1 MGQGQ
6 EEKAILE
13 LQKACKE
20 GTWIFLQNVHLMQ
33 SWLKTFERKLEE
45 YSIGSHENFRCFV
58 SSEPPPKA
66 LPTQSI
72 VPEAVLQRC
81 IKISNEAPSD
91 LMSNMMRAY
100 SKFSEDRIS
109 NAPQTNVF
117 KSILFGLCYFHA
129 VVLGRKKFG
138 SAGWSRI
145 YNFNDGDLTICA
157 DVLENYL
164 SKYDKVPYDDLR
176 YIYGEIMYGGHITD
190 DWDRRTNNTYLK
202 VLITPELLNKCN
214 IIPSSKKIVRVP
226 DPSKSDYNDYWE
238 KIEQFSDERPYM
250 FGMHSNAE
258 INFLTNQC
266 DYTFNTIIDIRGG
279 SGGGGDDGDSGPMA
293 LVKQYQN
300 FPEPFSLLELRSK
313 VTEINRNAAGV
324 KTATPEDGVKF
335 PPNPYQ
341 NVALQECETMTKL
354 IMGIKTSLEELEL
367 GLKGD
372 LNMTESMEKLAESL
386 TINRVPGEW
395 GQYYPSKKPLAS
407 WFDDMKERYEQ
418 LSEWTDEFILPK
430 SICLSFFFNPMS
442 FLTAIMQ
449 VTASEQ
455 NEALDSMCLNT
466 LVTKFMTPDDIKIHS
481 DEDSEEEDDDSQKEE
496 DEYKDSIFIHGMFL
510 EGASWELNARIGYL
524 TEMKPKELHPQL
536 PVIAVQAVLI
546 SEKSM
551 KAQYEC
557 PVYYTTMRGP
567 TYVFTANLNME
578 SDEMKERHKWIL
590 AGVAAIMNED
600 F

>member
-1 MGQGQ
+1 
-6 EEKAILE
+6 
-13 LQKACKE
+13 
-20 GTWIFLQNVHLMQ
+20 MQ

-45 YSIGSHENFRCFV
+45 FSIGSHENFRCFI

-66 LPTQSI
+66 LPTMSI

-226 DPSKSDYNDYWE
+226 DPQKSNYNDYWE
-238 KIEQFSDERPYM
+238 KIELFSDERPYM

-279 SGGGGDDGDSGPMA
+279 SGAGGEDGDSGPLS
-293 LVKQYQN
+293 LVKQYQDY
-300 FPEPFSLLELRSK
+300 PEPFSLLELRSK

-324 KTATPEDGVKF
+324 KTATPEDAVKF

-341 NVALQECETMTKL
+341 NVALQE
-354 IMGIKTSLEELEL
+354 I
-367 GLKGD
+367 
-372 LNMTESMEKLAESL
+372 
-386 TINRVPGEW
+386 
-395 GQYYPSKKPLAS
+395 Y
-407 WFDDMKERYEQ
+407 
-418 LSEWTDEFILPK
+418 
-430 SICLSFFFNPMS
+430 
-442 FLTAIMQ
+442 
-449 VTASEQ
+449 
-455 NEALDSMCLNT
+455 
-466 LVTKFMTPDDIKIHS
+466 
-481 DEDSEEEDDDSQKEE
+481 
-496 DEYKDSIFIHGMFL
+496 
-510 EGASWELNARIGYL
+510 
-524 TEMKPKELHPQL
+524 
-536 PVIAVQAVLI
+536 
-546 SEKSM
+546 
-551 KAQYEC
+551 
-557 PVYYTTMRGP
+557 
-567 TYVFTANLNME
+567 
-578 SDEMKERHKWIL
+578 
-590 AGVAAIMNED
+590 
-600 F
+600 